1 MEMTLTNLKRYCL
14 ENYGVVI
21 QDPFIKKM
29 TSFRKI
35 SHNVSAC
42 EIEPIIEWCEKYKEC
57 VDNGY
62 ITLTELQNRIKEEC
76 GLIINSTNIHKRKP
90 QVVKLSAHYLFIK
103 DWQRIIEYYKIP
115 RGQRRNETLL
125 KMGKSASEIA
135 KKCLQNRKG
144 NYISIASIGKDLN
157 KDYYTIKRAIDY
169 LKIKPSKIEKNGICW
184 YEKSVFNNVKKFFDE
199 NPNSAEIFYKDTVM
213 AKYGVENVSQSEE
226 IKEKKRN
233 TSIKNFGVDNHN
245 KLESSRKR
253 LSEQSKKNAK
263 SRLTKAWKTKENSI
277 IKFEQENDCISLVHL
292 NERDNLGYDRC
303 GRFSDII
310 HKIGLDYIEY
320 KDNIFIKNEDVSKIY
335 EYRKLCHEHLTSYFE
350 NDVINFVKSIYDEEV
365 LNNVRDIISPKE
377 LDIYIPN
384 KNVAIECD
392 GLYWHSNE
400 IKPNDYHFNKTLACE
415 EKGIRLLHIFED
427 EWNFKKEICKSII
440 AESLGIYKN
449 IINSKECVVK
459 EINEISAKE
468 FLKNNS
474 IYEFEVSDDYFGL
487 FYKDELIYVV
497 SLKNNQFIVQECVKL
512 NTFVENGLNKLI
524 NSIIT
529 RTNNSI
535 FIEIDRRLQNVE
547 FYKYCGFEK
556 VSESEPNYFY
566 VFGYN
571 REKEMSKL
579 AENYRFSEEETRRIY
594 DCGIIKMKFSK

>member
-29 TSFRKI
+29 TTFRKI

-42 EIEPIIEWCEKYKEC
+42 EIEPVIEWCEKYKEC
-57 VDNGY
+57 INEGC
-62 ITLTELQNRIKEEC
+62 IKLCELQNKIKEEC
-76 GLIINSTNIHKRKP
+76 GLNIDSRDIYEQKP
-90 QVVKLSAHYLFIK
+90 QIIKLSRQLVFVK

-115 RGQRRNETLL
+115 RGQRRSETLL
-125 KMGKSASEIA
+125 KMGKSASEIS
-135 KKCLQNRKG
+135 KKWQANRRG
-144 NYISIASIGKDLN
+144 DYVSVNSIAKESN

-169 LKIKPSKIEKNGICW
+169 LKIKPSKIEKNGTCW

-199 NPNSAEIFYKDTVM
+199 NPNSAKIFYKDTVM
-213 AKYGVENVSQSEE
+213 TKYGVENVSQSEE

-233 TSIKNFGVDNHN
+233 TSIKNFGVDNHT

-365 LNNVRDIISPKE
+365 LNNIRDIISPKE
-377 LDIYIPN
+377 LDVYIPS

-392 GLYWHSNE
+392 GLYWHSDE
-400 IKPNDYHFNKTLACE
+400 IKSNDYHFNKTISCE

-440 AESLGIYKN
+440 AESLGIYQNK
-449 IINSKECVVK
+449 IDSKKCFAS
-459 EINEISAKE
+459 EINENSAKE
-468 FLKNNS
+468 FLENNS
-474 IYEFEVSDDYFGL
+474 IYEFEITDAYFGL
-487 FYKDELIYVV
+487 FYDTELVYVV
-497 SLKNNQFIVQECVKL
+497 SLKDEQFIIQECAKL

-524 NSIIT
+524 NFIIT
-529 RTNNSI
+529 QTNNSV
-535 FIEIDRRLQNVE
+535 FIEVDRRLQNIE
-547 FYKYCGFEK
+547 FYKSCGFKK
-556 VSESEPNYFY
+556 VSESKPNYFY
-566 VFGYN
+566 VFGHN

-579 AENYRFSEEETRRIY
+579 AENYKFSEEETRRIY
-594 DCGIIKMKFSK
+594 DCGYIKMKFDK

>member
-1 MEMTLTNLKRYCL
+1 MEMTLTSLKKYCL
-14 ENYGVVI
+14 KTYGVSI

-29 TSFRKI
+29 TTFRKTDDGWLMCK
-35 SHNVSAC
+35 V
-42 EIEPIIEWCEKYKEC
+42 EPIFEWCKKYKEC
-57 VDNGY
+57 IDEGC
-62 ITLTELQNRIKEEC
+62 IKLCELQNKIKEEC
-76 GLIINSTNIHKRKP
+76 GLNIDSRDIYEQKP
-90 QVVKLSAHYLFIK
+90 QIIKLSRQLVFIK

-125 KMGKSASEIA
+125 KMGKSASEIS
-135 KKCLQNRKG
+135 KKWQANRRG
-144 NYISIASIGKDLN
+144 DYVSVNSIAKELN
-157 KDYYTIKRAIDY
+157 KDYYTIKRVIEYLRITPCKID
-169 LKIKPSKIEKNGICW
+169 NNCDW
-184 YEKSVFNNVKKFFDE
+184 YEKSTLNKVKQFYNEHFNAQSFL
-199 NPNSAEIFYKDTVM
+199 YKDTVM
-213 AKYGVENVSQSEE
+213 RKYGVGNVSQSEE
-226 IKEKKRN
+226 IKEKKKK
-233 TSIKNFGVDNHN
+233 SWLKNYGVENYIQSN
-245 KLESSRKR
+245 EAKEYFSKLG
-253 LSEQSKKNAK
+253 
-263 SRLTKAWKTKENSI
+263 KENSKQRLDKRKI
-277 IKFEQENDCISLVHL
+277 TKSKDFEIFEKENDCISLVHL
-292 NERDNLGYDRC
+292 NERDNLGYDRY

-320 KDNIFIKNEDVSKIY
+320 KDNIFIKNEDISKIY

-350 NDVINFVKSIYDEEV
+350 NDVINFVKSIYNKEV
-365 LNNVRDIISPKE
+365 LNNVRNVISPKE

-400 IKPNDYHFNKTLACE
+400 IKPNDYHFNKTITCE

-497 SLKNNQFIVQECVKL
+497 SLKNNQFIIQECAKL

-524 NSIIT
+524 NFIIT
-529 RTNNSI
+529 QTNNSV
-535 FIEIDRRLQNVE
+535 FIEVDRRLQNVE
-547 FYKYCGFEK
+547 FYKSCGFKK
-556 VSESEPNYFY
+556 VSESKPNYFY
-566 VFGYN
+566 IFGHN

-594 DCGIIKMKFSK
+594 DCGYIKMKFDK